1 MPLLREISEC
11 SLPLKL
17 SVFSEYEFKHIFY
30 QSSVL
35 TCDVVIYIITKENSI
50 PMRNNISKFLY
61 YLVSGNSNIS
71 GKH

>member
-35 TCDVVIYIITKENSI
+35 TCNVVIYIITKEN
-50 PMRNNISKFLY
+50 RNNISKFLY

>member
-17 SVFSEYEFKHIFY
+17 SVFSEYEFKDIFY

-35 TCDVVIYIITKENSI
+35 TCNVVIYIITKEN
-50 PMRNNISKFLY
+50 RNNIFKFLY